1 MIESYKDLVVWKKS
15 LELTKEIYITTESFP
30 REELFGLTS
39 QMRRSAVSIP
49 SNIAEG
55 RSRGTKKDFV
65 QFLRIALGS
74 ATELQTQIEIVKLLP
89 KMKHAQ
95 LLNSEKLLTEIIKML
110 HVMIK
115 KLLN

>member
-1 MIESYKDLVVWKKS
+1 
-15 LELTKEIYITTESFP
+15 
-30 REELFGLTS
+30 
-39 QMRRSAVSIP
+39 MRRCSVSIP

-74 ATELQTQIEIVKLLP
+74 ATELQTQIEIVKILP
-89 KMKHAQ
+89 KIQHTNLGKSEG
-95 LLNSEKLLTEIIKML
+95 LLIEVIKML

-115 KLLN
+115 KLLI